1 MIGTGLSRFP
11 PTGRKKKVGQ
21 LMSLWSFKK
30 LMHFG
35 KNNIFTQFLDNLVSG
50 TEHLGNLVLL
60 IFEDRKLA
68 VAVWLY
74 LLAIC
79 MAITYYFDQL

>member
-1 MIGTGLSRFP
+1 
-11 PTGRKKKVGQ
+11 
-21 LMSLWSFKK
+21 MSLWSFKK

-35 KNNIFTQFLDNLVSG
+35 KDNIFTQFLDNLVSG